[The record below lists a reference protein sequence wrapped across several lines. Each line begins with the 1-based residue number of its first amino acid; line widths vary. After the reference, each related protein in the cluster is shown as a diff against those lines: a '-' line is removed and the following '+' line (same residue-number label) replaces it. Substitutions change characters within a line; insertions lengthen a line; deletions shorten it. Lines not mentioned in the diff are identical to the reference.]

1 MALAPHSSCSLTL
14 EWASRRRDGLPLP
27 LSGEE
32 GSRHQTKPVLP
43 GLTVAPEV
51 PGWTPHTLPGPTT
64 GAGRAWALS
73 RLLGRWA
80 CLST

>member
-32 GSRHQTKPVLP
+32 GSHHQTKPVLP
-43 GLTVAPEV
+43 GA
-51 PGWTPHTLPGPTT
+51 HCGP
-64 GAGRAWALS
+64 
-73 RLLGRWA
+73 
-80 CLST
+80 